1 MILHDHL
8 QNIKASPKHGNSQSP
23 QRCLPRIVDGNIVN
37 NLDQIPSDVE
47 ELLLVE
53 AVIHQLI

>member
-8 QNIKASPKHGNSQSP
+8 QNIEASPKHGNSQSS
-23 QRCLPRIVDGNIVN
+23 QRRLPRIIDGNIVN

>member
-8 QNIKASPKHGNSQSP
+8 KNIKASPKHGNGQSS
-23 QRCLPRIVDGNIVN
+23 QRCLPRIIDGNIVN

-53 AVIHQLI
+53 AVIH

>member
-23 QRCLPRIVDGNIVN
+23 QRCLPRIIDGNIVN

-53 AVIHQLI
+53 AVIH